1 MVIPVLMDVL
11 GACQSP
17 HCAGVEV
24 LERVPDFEEEPVV
37 LAVLPR
43 TLLDE
48 ELDTPV
54 VEDAPDVVIP
64 ELADELLM
72 LDPLELETEPVVVE
86 ADVVPE
92 VRTAVDDPTVPEP
105 VVLLRVESR
114 GVDEEPTI
122 PLVEADVVPMS
133 INFVVDEEPTISL
146 VDPRT
151 DELVVPTIADVV
163 VRTRPVVLVL
173 PPTLSTTVEE
183 VPPVIGAVVAGVVVT
198 IAVV

>member
-1 MVIPVLMDVL
+1 M
-11 GACQSP
+11 
-17 HCAGVEV
+17 

-133 INFVVDEEPTISL
+133 IDFVVDEEPTISL

-183 VPPVIGAVVAGVVVT
+183 VPPVIGAVVARVVVT